1 MLGNLIVGFIV
12 IVVGTALTPT
22 VANQVYASR
31 FIDAANSTNI
41 TGAASTIIGLTTL
54 FFALAVAGTSI
65 SISLAGLK
73 NVM

>member
-12 IVVGTALTPT
+12 IVVGTSLAPT
-22 VANQVYASR
+22 VADQVYGAQKG
-31 FIDAANSTNI
+31 NV

-54 FFALAVAGTSI
+54 FYCLAIASSAI
-65 SISLAGLK
+65 NIALAGLR